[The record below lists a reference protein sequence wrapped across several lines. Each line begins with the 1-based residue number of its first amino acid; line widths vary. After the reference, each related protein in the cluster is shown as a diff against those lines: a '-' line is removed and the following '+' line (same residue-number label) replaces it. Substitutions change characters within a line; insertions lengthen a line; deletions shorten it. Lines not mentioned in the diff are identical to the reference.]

1 MYNNTPE
8 LISRAKN
15 GDKAAREQII
25 EENLGLVRSIVY
37 KFSNRGY
44 ESEDLFQIGCMG
56 IVKAVDKFDTTYNV
70 RFSTYAVPMIMGE
83 IKRFMRDDG
92 IIKVSRSL
100 KELSAKAFAVKEKA
114 EKELGK
120 SVSISEISERL
131 GESPEKVVMAMEATL
146 PPESIYKP
154 VSEGDKSDIYLADK
168 LSSNSLDEDSVVD
181 SLTLRQHIDELCE
194 RDKKLILLR
203 YFKGK
208 TQREISCILGIS
220 QVQVSRLEKKI
231 LTELKYKLKGA

>member
-44 ESEDLFQIGCMG
+44 EAEDLFQIGCMG

-181 SLTLRQHIDELCE
+181 SLTLRQHINELCE